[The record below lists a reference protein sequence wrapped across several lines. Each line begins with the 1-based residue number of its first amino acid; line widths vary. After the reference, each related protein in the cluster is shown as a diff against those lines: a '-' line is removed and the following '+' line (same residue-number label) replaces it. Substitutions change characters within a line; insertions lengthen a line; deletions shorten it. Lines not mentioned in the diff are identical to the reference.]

1 MPQPAVS
8 LVVPVRNEAGN
19 IAPLI
24 AEICGVFDREGL
36 SWELFIVDDGST
48 DASWE
53 EIAAVAGDPRVTGI
67 RLGGP
72 RGKSAALAAGF
83 RRCRGAAFAM
93 LDGDGQDNPAEIP
106 RMLRLLAPAAPGSSP
121 PADLIN
127 GWKTPRLDPWHK
139 TFPSR
144 VFNLLVGWLT
154 GLHLH
159 DHNCGLKLMRPE
171 VARQLRLVDDL
182 HRFIPVMASAQGF
195 RVVETPVHHRPRLRG
210 ASKYGVGR
218 FFRGFFDLLQVAT
231 IIRNGGRFQSVGRRG
246 ESRARTRHGVY
257 AILAAV
263 VLGGLLGRI
272 GAVTSVDKIALEKR
286 IVADAI
292 TKAVAAGITVDE
304 QAIRRRVEEGKR
316 LMRPFLS
323 ANDRSRWLTMRALV
337 ERGTFAIDGF
347 VAEPGWDTIDAVAHP
362 DETGRLRLYSSK
374 PPLLAV
380 MAAGPYWLLHRLT
393 GWTLGDHPFEMGRIL
408 MVVYGLIPLG
418 LLFHFTVR
426 VIDRLG
432 TTDWGRI
439 YAVALIT
446 GGTLL
451 TTFAVVLT
459 NHLPAAACTAASLWL
474 GLRIAGDGVR
484 SWRTFAGAGLTA
496 ALAAA
501 FELPALAW
509 LVVVLTM
516 LAVVDRRRTTL
527 AAMPAAALVAFA
539 FFTTN
544 WLAHGDFVPPY
555 GHRGGGQAVAI
566 EPPGATWNPDN
577 WYDYQLPLANDRT
590 LTSYWRSPGGIDRG
604 ESSSLAYAFH
614 VLIGHHGIF
623 SLTPAW
629 LLVIPGLFLLAAA
642 GGGGSPLD
650 AGATF
655 RHRLAAGIAAVS
667 MAVIVFYL
675 TRPQLD
681 RNYGGMSSGFR
692 WAFWLAPL
700 WVAAVVPAVDRLAAS
715 RCGRGF
721 ALILLA
727 LSALSV
733 AFPTWNPW
741 TLPWLHQWLIHAGW
755 GPSW

>member
-1 MPQPAVS
+1 MPQPDVS
-8 LVVPVRNEAGN
+8 LVIPVRNEAGN
-19 IAPLI
+19 IAPLV
-24 AEICGVFDREGL
+24 AEIRDVFDPAGL
-36 SWELFIVDDGST
+36 TWEAFIVDDGST

-53 EIAAVAGDPRVTGI
+53 EIEGVADDPRVAGI

-83 RRCRGAAFAM
+83 RQCQGAAFAM
-93 LDGDGQDNPAEIP
+93 LDGDGQDNPAELP
-106 RMLRLLAPAAPGSSP
+106 RMLELLEPTGHATP
-121 PADLIN
+121 PADLVN

-139 TFPSR
+139 TVPSR

-171 VARQLRLVDDL
+171 VARQLRLIDDL

-195 RVVETPVHHRPRLRG
+195 RVVEMPVRHRPRTRG
-210 ASKYGVGR
+210 SSKYGVGR
-218 FFRGFFDLLQVAT
+218 FFRGFFDLLRVAA
-231 IIRNGGRFQSVGRRG
+231 IVRSGGRFHPVGRRG
-246 ESRARTRHGVY
+246 ESRARARHGAY

-292 TKAVAAGITVDE
+292 AKAVAGGLPVDE
-304 QAIRRRVEEGKR
+304 PAIRRRVEEGKR

-337 ERGTFAIDGF
+337 ERGTFAIDDL

-380 MAAGPYWLLHRLT
+380 IGAAPYWAVHRLT
-393 GWTLGDHPFEMGRIL
+393 GWTLGDHPFELGRML
-408 MVVYGLIPLG
+408 MVAYGLLPLG
-418 LLFHFTVR
+418 LLILFTAR
-426 VIDRLG
+426 VLDRLG

-439 YAVALIT
+439 WSVALIT

-474 GLRIAGDGVR
+474 LMRIAGDGVR
-484 SWRTFAGAGLTA
+484 SWRAFAAAGLSS
-496 ALAAA
+496 ALAVAC
-501 FELPALAW
+501 ELPALAW
-509 LVVVLTM
+509 LVVVLAM
-516 LAVVDRRRTTL
+516 LAAVDVRRTLLTAL
-527 AAMPAAALVAFA
+527 PAAAVVAAA
-539 FFTTN
+539 FFATN
-544 WLAHGDFVPPY
+544 WLAHGDLVPPY
-555 GHRGGGQAVAI
+555 GHRGEGQAIAA
-566 EPPGATWNPDN
+566 EPPGAEWNPDN
-577 WYDYQLPLANDRT
+577 WYDYRLPLANGRT

-604 ESSSLAYAFH
+604 EASPLAYAFH
-614 VLIGHHGIF
+614 ALVGHHGIF

-629 LLVIPGLFLLAAA
+629 LLVIPGLILLVRPD
-642 GGGGSPLD
+642 GTRSPL
-650 AGATF
+650 APPAFF
-655 RHRLAAGIAAVS
+655 RQWLAVGIAVVS
-667 MAVIVFYL
+667 LAVIAFYL
-675 TRPQLD
+675 GRPQID
-681 RNYGGMSSGFR
+681 RNYGGMTSGFR

-700 WVAAVVPAVDRLAAS
+700 WVTAALPAVDRLAAS
-715 RCGRGF
+715 RWGRGL
-721 ALILLA
+721 ALTLLA
-727 LSALSV
+727 LSAVSV

-741 TLPWLHQWLIHAGW
+741 TLPWLHQWLMHSGW
-755 GPSW
+755 VPAL